1 MRKSFYRYQ
10 EINKCMFFA
19 RNIFVCLLFL
29 VPSTFIFSQ
38 TKRALVIGLGEQ
50 LDSSWGKINGDK
62 DVLYIL
68 DMLNKTGY
76 TNITTIVNSQAT
88 KEGIVSAFN
97 SLVKESKAGDIIYI
111 HFSGHGQ
118 RITDI
123 DGDEDDG
130 LDESWIPYDAYQ
142 KYCRKDHGEKHLI
155 DDEVNL
161 LLTNIYYKVGRKG
174 KILVVVD
181 ACHSGDSALG
191 VEETVRGVSSVFEIP
206 SKRISHASKQKERW
220 LTLCACRN
228 FQFNQELKHPQVGIL
243 SYALYKMV
251 DNGTI
256 KMVDIENF
264 IEQNKGPYPQTP
276 VLTGAIDYYRISDFF
291 TK

>member
-1 MRKSFYRYQ
+1 MKKSFYRYQ
-10 EINKCMFFA
+10 EIKKCLLFK
-19 RNIFVCLLFL
+19 RYIFVCLLFL
-29 VPSTFIFSQ
+29 IPSTFIFSQ

-50 LDSSWGKINGDK
+50 LDPSWGKINGDK

-68 DMLNKTGY
+68 DMLNKAGY
-76 TNITTIVNSQAT
+76 TNISTIINSQAT

-97 SLVKESKAGDIIYI
+97 KLVKESKTGDIIYI

-118 RITDI
+118 RVTDV

-191 VEETVRGVSSVFEIP
+191 VEETVRGVSSLFEIP
-206 SKRISHASKQKERW
+206 SKRISHASKQKEHW

-228 FQFNQELKHPQVGIL
+228 FQFNQELKNPQVGIL

-251 DNGTI
+251 GNGTI
-256 KMVDIENF
+256 NMGDIEKF
-264 IEQNKGPYPQTP
+264 VEQNRGAYPQTP
-276 VLTGAIDYYRISDFF
+276 VLTGETDIFSISDFF
-291 TK
+291 TR